1 MTNVRMRRFLLLVGF
16 LCLSAVVNAEGWK
29 DKDRDGYTGSHLWYT
44 WTDNSKTAVKVIKA
58 QNGEIYSGDYT
69 IPETISVNVSTKPN
83 EYDYQPFSVTEIAS
97 EAFKGATYLTN
108 VTINAAITI
117 IYKRTF
123 QNSGLTSITLPIS
136 LEMIDENAFASTSI
150 TSINIPENVTE
161 IGNGAFQN
169 SGLESISLPSSLIKI
184 GANAFNNS
192 KLTEITI
199 PASVIS
205 IGGSAF
211 NGCKLEKATFASI
224 EALCN
229 IYFDGDKSNPFA
241 FAKKHYLGN
250 SEIAQL
256 FIPGTVENIP
266 AYAFQN
272 CEDIINITIEDGVK
286 TIGASA
292 FTGCKGLTW
301 ISIPN
306 SITTI
311 GKAAFLNNNKLKEVH
326 YENLNSIFTI
336 SYGDKDA
343 NPLYYASEL
352 YIGEDKITEL
362 TIRNLYANNKIPD
375 YAFRNCTSLTKI
387 TIDSGIKK
395 IGASAF
401 AGCSSLENIIIPNS
415 IDSIGKAAFNGD
427 NKLKKV
433 YYENR
438 NHIFEISYG
447 DKDSNPLFYAN
458 QLFEGSTFQSN
469 EEIRDLTIPTGFIPI
484 SSSDY
489 QFFRNCTSLQSV
501 TIEEGITTI
510 GTSAFAGCTSLRNI
524 TLPSSI
530 TTIGKLAFQNDK
542 SIEEIH
548 FKDPS
553 KIFTITYVENDV
565 NANPISVSNAVHL
578 YNNDEEIKT
587 LNIPSTYS
595 IIPAYA
601 FRKCIG
607 LEKINI
613 AESVTSIGE
622 EAFAGCENLKSV
634 SLPSTITTIGKNA
647 FKDDTNL
654 TKARFAS
661 IISLCKI
668 DYPELEQNATDLK
681 PALQANPL
689 YYAHNLYTGNNN
701 EEEKEVS
708 IPKESL
714 KDGKLIRPYIL
725 AGAQHLTKVTIPED
739 AKEIG
744 RSAFNGCSGL
754 LIADYQSDKQVVEM
768 VYQNQEANPLNYAKE
783 LRINGNKP
791 YTMSFDSDI
800 MPYAFANA
808 QWLEGIE
815 IGENVTSI
823 GAGAFMDCK
832 KLSGVTIKKGSKLTT
847 IGEKAFY
854 NCESLP
860 HLDFSDIS
868 QLESIGD
875 YAFNNCKSQQFTKM
889 TIPANCSLGKGVFKI
904 CSELQTVNFDT
915 NDQRTTI
922 SESCFEGCAKL
933 DTITIPNTVTE
944 IENYAFKDCKKLT
957 TIPYGNDPHIETIG
971 ESAFANC
978 TGFTEIAINNK
989 VETLRAGAFSG
1000 CSEMKTVSL
1009 PEKITTILS
1018 NAFAA
1023 CTKLENV
1030 IVYNSSVPFAHQ
1042 YAFGGKQSQMKLY
1055 VPTSAKADYEKA
1067 SVWKDFNGG
1076 KIDEYGK
1083 YTLAFHI
1090 NDDVKIEPKSHDFN
1104 VGEAIGDEYRN
1115 YVPNLKEG
1123 ESFSG
1128 WDKVVPLTMPND
1140 HIDIYGY
1147 ISKNQ
1152 VIEGKEN
1159 GFTYRFKYHL
1169 QPAEA
1174 QNNKKERAT
1183 LIGVDSMDENYT
1195 DVVIP
1200 NSVKD
1205 NDNDD
1210 TYPVKT
1216 IGVRAF
1222 ANYKDK
1228 GRILQITL
1236 PNNIEV
1242 VDTAAFRGCNQLWKV
1257 TNFEGITH
1265 VRDSVFFNCSSLSDI
1280 ALSDNVTII
1289 DTLAFYGCR
1298 HLNLDKLPSKLDSI
1312 NYQAFA
1318 NTGFEKISL
1327 YKDLKYL
1334 DNEAFKGCEELKTVD
1349 FEEGYN
1355 KPLPI
1360 RTFWNCTALN
1370 KVTLRGS
1377 MGAIHDG
1384 AFNGCSNLVT
1394 IDIPEGISTLGD
1406 EAFMGCKK
1414 LYSISLPE
1422 TTEKINKKAFA
1433 GCDTLYNI
1441 TVKNETPPTLI
1452 SNAFDDKTYEKAY
1465 LFVKDGNAVNQY
1477 KEDNIWKNFKNLS
1490 EGGEHKLAFYVNDS
1504 MVKSKKYSIGAAIE
1518 DEFLNFK
1525 PELQDNELF
1534 SGWDKEIPVT
1544 MPNEDYKLY
1553 GYISKIETIADENG
1567 GTTYSFK
1574 YHLQPAEAQNNKQER
1589 ATLIGVD
1596 YLDENYTT
1604 VVIPDDVTYDNV
1616 IYPVTVIGAKAFDK
1630 YKGKDK
1636 IRSITLPTNIAVVDT
1651 AAFRGCKDL
1660 EEVKNF
1666 NKITHARDSVFQN
1679 CANLDKIDLSN
1690 VVIIDTLAF
1699 SGCKTLRP
1707 VLSSQLD
1714 SINYQAF
1721 ANTGIDTLK
1730 LAKVRDIYLD
1740 DEAFKGCANLT
1751 TVVIGGKYNSE
1762 SLPIRAFW
1770 NCTALNRV
1778 TLEASIKSIHEGA
1791 FKGCTSLATVVI
1803 PEGVETLSREAF
1815 MGCNKLK
1822 TITLPSSILNI
1833 RDKAFAGDTLQ
1844 SITVKRDVLPIPTLI
1859 ENAFI
1864 DPTYQKAKLYVSDVD
1879 GYKNKNPWSK
1889 FGDNIQTIDNYT
1901 LTYIVDGNTET
1912 PYKTIPDVPV
1922 GTLIEPLDSAVNV
1935 GHKFSGWLGEPES
1948 MPGANVTVT
1957 GKFKYELKF
1966 SYADDSEQ
1974 PANPKDFSLPESKWY
1989 FYGDSIKKEVL
2000 EKALQWKAY
2009 AYMLDS
2015 EIPETMPAKDLVIT
2029 VKYQLAEQDTTIS
2042 NIKYKVYLL
2051 TKRAEVTAS
2060 PGVTEKY
2067 ITIPATITY
2076 RGNVYNVKAIQE
2088 GAFARNQNIEKI
2100 TLTADIDSIGKRAF
2114 FDNRF
2119 KEFTI
2124 PENVDRIGA
2133 DAFLNCSSLEKL
2145 TFKGNKITELPDG
2158 VFSNCYALKSVIL
2171 PSSITKIGK
2180 SAFAGSLSKNPLD
2193 SIVVNSDNG
2202 EMPVADPSSF
2212 DDIKYKNT
2220 KLRIKKSVYD
2230 NCPKDDKGVAILP
2243 TPWNSFVDK
2252 APIGEESST
2261 NRCDTVKISYDKG
2274 KLKFTCT
2281 TTGAQIV
2288 SWVEVDDTQERVG
2301 NWDLVRIYIIK
2312 AYAKKDGYI
2321 PSETVTR
2328 QITWRNGRPVFGK
2341 GFESVTLEEAN
2352 PKKGDINEDG
2362 VIDTNDAIQV
2372 VRIYLGKE

>member
-1 MTNVRMRRFLLLVGF
+1 MMKNVRIRRFFLLVGF
-16 LCLSAVVNAEGWK
+16 LCLSAVANAEGWK

-83 EYDYQPFSVTEIAS
+83 EYDYQDITVTQIIS
-97 EAFKGATYLTN
+97 EAFKDATNLTN
-108 VTINAAITI
+108 VTINATITKI
-117 IYKRTF
+117 DKRTF
-123 QNSGLTSITLPIS
+123 QNSGLTSITLPVS
-136 LEMIDENAFASTSI
+136 LQTIDENAFASTSI

-241 FAKKHYLGN
+241 FAKKHYIGN
-250 SEIAQL
+250 FEIAQL

-311 GKAAFLNNNKLKEVH
+311 GKAAFLNNNKLKDVH

-352 YIGEDKITEL
+352 YEGDNPITEL
-362 TIRNLYANNKIPD
+362 TIKDLYADHKIPD
-375 YAFRNCTSLTKI
+375 YAFRNCTKLESVTIKDGI
-387 TIDSGIKK
+387 TT

-401 AGCSSLENIIIPNS
+401 AGCSSLASITIPNS
-415 IDSIGKAAFNGD
+415 ITTIGKAAFNSN

-433 YYENR
+433 YYQDR

-447 DKDSNPLFYAN
+447 DKDSNPLYYAN
-458 QLFEGSTFQSN
+458 QLFEGQTFESS
-469 EEIRDLTIPTGFIPI
+469 EEIHDLTVPAGFSPI

-661 IISLCKI
+661 LISLCQI
-668 DYPELEQNATDLK
+668 DYPELEKNATDLK

-689 YYAHNLYTGNNN
+689 YYAHKLYIGDDE
-701 EEEKEVS
+701 EEEKEVH
-708 IPKESL
+708 IPNESL
-714 KDGKLIRPYIL
+714 KNGKLIRPYIL
-725 AGAQHLTKVTIPED
+725 AGAQYLTTVTIPTD
-739 AKEIG
+739 ATEIG
-744 RSAFNGCSGL
+744 LSAFNGCTGL
-754 LIADYQSDKQVVEM
+754 QIADYPSEEKVVTM

-783 LRINGNKP
+783 IRIKGNKE
-791 YTMSFDSDI
+791 YRMTFDSDI

-808 QWLEGIE
+808 QWLEAIE

-922 SESCFEGCAKL
+922 SESCFEGCSQL
-933 DTITIPNTVTE
+933 ENITIPNTVTE

-957 TIPYGNDPHIETIG
+957 TIPYGNDPHVGTIG

-1055 VPTSAKADYEKA
+1055 VPAPAKADYEKA

-1076 KIDEYGK
+1076 KIEAYGQ
-1083 YTLAFHI
+1083 YELTFYI
-1090 NDDVKIEPKSHDFN
+1090 NDVKIEEKSHDFF

-1115 YVPNLKEG
+1115 YVPNLEEG

-1128 WDKVVPLTMPND
+1128 WDKVVPLTMPSKP
-1140 HIDIYGY
+1140 IDIYGY
-1147 ISKNQ
+1147 ISKTQ
-1152 VIEGKEN
+1152 VIEGKDN

-1174 QNNKKERAT
+1174 QNNKEERAT

-1242 VDTAAFRGCNQLWKV
+1242 VDTAAFKGCNQLWKV

-1280 ALSDNVTII
+1280 ALSDNITII

-1298 HLNLDKLPSKLDSI
+1298 HLNLDKLPSKLDSV

-1318 NTGFEKISL
+1318 NTGFEKITLS
-1327 YKDLKYL
+1327 KDLKYL

-1355 KPLPI
+1355 MPLPP
-1360 RTFWNCTALN
+1360 RAFWNCTALN

-1441 TVKNETPPTLI
+1441 TVKSETPPTLI
-1452 SNAFDDKTYEKAY
+1452 KNAFDDKTYEKAY
-1465 LFVKDGNAVNQY
+1465 LFVKDDNIV
-1477 KEDNIWKNFKNLS
+1477 KEYQKDNIWKEFKNIV
-1490 EGGEHKLAFYVNDS
+1490 EGGECELAFYINDGKEP
-1504 MVKSKKYSIGAAIE
+1504 VKKKTASIGAAIE

-1544 MPNEDYKLY
+1544 MPTEDYKLY
-1553 GYISKIETIADENG
+1553 GYVSKIEAIADENG

-1574 YHLQPAEAQNNKQER
+1574 YHLQPAEAQNNKEKR

-1596 YLDENYTT
+1596 FMDENYTT
-1604 VVIPDDVTYDNV
+1604 VVLPDDVTYDNV
-1616 IYPVTVIGAKAFDK
+1616 KYDVTAIGARAFDK

-1636 IRSITLPTNIAVVDT
+1636 IRSITLPTNISVVDT

-1666 NKITHARDSVFQN
+1666 DKITHARDSVFQN
-1679 CANLDKIDLSN
+1679 CASLDKIDLSN

-1721 ANTGIDTLK
+1721 ANTGIEALT
-1730 LAKVRDIYLD
+1730 LAKDRDVYLD
-1740 DEAFKGCANLT
+1740 DEAFKGCTNLT
-1751 TVVIGGKYNSE
+1751 TVVIGGKYSSE

-1844 SITVKRDVLPIPTLI
+1844 SITVKQNDPPTLI

-1864 DPTYQKAKLYVSDVD
+1864 DPTYQKAKLYVSNVD

-1889 FGDNIQTIDNYT
+1889 FGDNIQTIGNYT
-1901 LTYIVDGNTET
+1901 LTYIVDGKTET
-1912 PYKTIPDVPV
+1912 PHYKEEDIPV
-1922 GTLIEPLDSAVNV
+1922 GKYIAPLDSAVNV
-1935 GHKFSGWLGEPES
+1935 GHKFSGWQGEPES
-1948 MPGANVTVT
+1948 MPGHDVTVY
-1957 GKFKYELKF
+1957 GKFQYKLSF
-1966 SYADDSEQ
+1966 SYADGSQQ
-1974 PANPKDFSLPESKWY
+1974 PANAKVFSLPKDEWY
-1989 FYGDSIKKEVL
+1989 FYGDSIKKEAL
-2000 EKALQWKAY
+2000 LKALQWAEY
-2009 AYMLDS
+2009 DFDDI
-2015 EIPETMPAKDLVIT
+2015 EIPETMPANDLRIEVM
-2029 VKYQLAEQDTTIS
+2029 YRLAEQTTTFTYQ
-2042 NIKYKVYLL
+2042 NKTLNYKVYLL
-2051 TKRAEVTAS
+2051 ENKAEVIAS
-2060 PGVTEKY
+2060 PDVTGPS
-2067 ITIPATITY
+2067 ITIPANITY
-2076 RGNVYNVKAIQE
+2076 NDEQYPVKAIQD
-2088 GAFARNQNIEKI
+2088 GAFEGNQSIKQI
-2100 TLTADIDSIGKRAF
+2100 TLEADITSIGKRAF

-2119 KEFTI
+2119 TSFTI
-2124 PENVDRIGA
+2124 PATVERIDA
-2133 DAFLNCSSLEKL
+2133 DAFLYCASMETL
-2145 TFKGNKITELPDG
+2145 TFAGDKVTELPSG
-2158 VFSNCYALKSVIL
+2158 VFRNCYALEEVSL
-2171 PSSITKIGK
+2171 PASITKIGK
-2180 SAFAGSLSKNPLD
+2180 YAFAGSSKLNL
-2193 SIVVNSDNG
+2193 ITINS
-2202 EMPVADPSSF
+2202 ETMPEADASSF
-2212 DDIKYKNT
+2212 DANQYNTT
-2220 KLRIKKSVYD
+2220 KLRVPSGIDVD
-2230 NCPKDDKGVAILP
+2230 NLP
-2243 TPWNSFVDK
+2243 APWNKFADR
-2252 APIGEESST
+2252 AHIGDEST
-2261 NRCDTVKISYDKG
+2261 ALQCATPTVTYDKG
-2274 KLKFTCT
+2274 KLTFACSTP
-2281 TTGAQIV
+2281 GAEIV
-2288 SWVEVDDTQERVG
+2288 SWIDVEDAKQTIGSEWTLVKIYRV
-2301 NWDLVRIYIIK
+2301 K
-2312 AYAKKDGYI
+2312 AYATKTGLRKSDEI
-2321 PSETVTR
+2321 QDAT
-2328 QITWRNGRPVFGK
+2328 ITWCNGTTTFGK
-2341 GFESVTLEEAN
+2341 GFKNVTLEKSYPDVN
-2352 PKKGDINEDG
+2352 NDGKINT
-2362 VIDTNDAIQV
+2362 VDATEILKMLV
-2372 VRIYLGKE
+2372 E